1 MEIWDGFRPHCNYK
15 RFMFQ
20 HPDGTT
26 LHRILVQK
34 TDRKPSVVEEFLVN
48 GWSLRVEDSST
59 IQPRPNGGT
68 VGIMRRQ
75 RQLWSMG
82 WKTVKRNTSSCVIP
96 RTMMP
101 SAEEIEAGVQV
112 LFWDYDT
119 VHGYRLYE
127 GMLVDH
133 EDSSPRYY
141 RVSNLGGTSTL
152 WVAAQFVLALMLTDD
167 TRGKKEEAA

>member
-1 MEIWDGFRPHCNYK
+1 GFRPHCNYK

-34 TDRKPSVVEEFLVN
+34 TDRKPSVLMEYLVN

-59 IQPRPNGGT
+59 VQPRPNGGT
-68 VGIMRRQ
+68 VGITRRQ

-82 WKTVKRNTSSCVIP
+82 WNTV
-96 RTMMP
+96 MP
-101 SAEEIEAGVQV
+101 TAEEIGAGVHV

-127 GMLVDH
+127 GLLVDH

-141 RVSNLGGTSTL
+141 RVSNLDGTSTV
-152 WVAAQFVLALMLTDD
+152 WVAAQFMLALD
-167 TRGKKEEAA
+167 TRSAQGEAA